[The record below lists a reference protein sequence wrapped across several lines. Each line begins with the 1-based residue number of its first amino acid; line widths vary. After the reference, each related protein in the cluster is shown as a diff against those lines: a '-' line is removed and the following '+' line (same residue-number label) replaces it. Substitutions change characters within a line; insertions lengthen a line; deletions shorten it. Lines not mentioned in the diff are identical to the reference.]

1 MAGTGTEVAA
11 DGSLKRYP
19 EVALRLRVPSPPSL
33 VDPFLVGSLEGFAD
47 FGTHHLLAYAEG
59 DDYNYKYNSK
69 PATCSP
75 PAQAAR
81 GSLQVLGN
89 NSACAHL
96 KEQLTTSYRLEH
108 GGTPLLQRLREPRMH
123 INQMQCTADGAMRA
137 YMVFS
142 NDTESTRRGRYH
154 RQRRFFVDEEAAV
167 ADGQW
172 DSDRGVL
179 CLRACRVVRL
189 APSALAVREHECGIR
204 MSFWFPTVWTLRDR
218 SAVAGMLWISTQETT
233 GNNDDAALSS
243 GAISA
248 SSIDVTDNHKINFT
262 DVKYNYN
269 DTMLEEA
276 RKHYLKINK
285 EKIKGPD
292 SFPTNYT
299 YRDFEFRYHEHEVGR
314 GDAYP
319 VTIGSVMVHGERL
332 AADDSFS

>member
-19 EVALRLRVPSPPSL
+19 KVALRLRVPSPPSL
-33 VDPFLVGSLEGFAD
+33 VDPFLVSSLEGFSD

-108 GGTPLLQRLREPRMH
+108 GGAPLLQRLREPRMH
-123 INQMQCTADGAMRA
+123 INQMQCTADGAVRA

-154 RQRRFFVDEEAAV
+154 CQRRFLVDEEAAA

-189 APSALAVREHECGIR
+189 APSALAVAVREHECGIR

-248 SSIDVTDNHKINFT
+248 SS
-262 DVKYNYN
+262 
-269 DTMLEEA
+269 M
-276 RKHYLKINK
+276 
-285 EKIKGPD
+285 
-292 SFPTNYT
+292 
-299 YRDFEFRYHEHEVGR
+299 
-314 GDAYP
+314 
-319 VTIGSVMVHGERL
+319 
-332 AADDSFS
+332 